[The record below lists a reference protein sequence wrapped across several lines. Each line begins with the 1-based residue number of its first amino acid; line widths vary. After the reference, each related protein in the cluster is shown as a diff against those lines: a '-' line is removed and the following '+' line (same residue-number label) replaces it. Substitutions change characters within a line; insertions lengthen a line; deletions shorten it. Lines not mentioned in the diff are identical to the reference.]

1 MRDKSFQEKNI
12 MMIITSNFYY
22 YNIDMSVLFCKCVF
36 CTGEENVVCTDYVYC
51 VSCSVQYV
59 LSFKDVLFDLFALNI
74 FMQQH
79 VGMLAF

>member
-1 MRDKSFQEKNI
+1 MRDKIFQEKNI
-12 MMIITSNFYY
+12 MMIITQEFFV
-22 YNIDMSVLFCKCVF
+22 IMTVLFCKCVF
-36 CTGEENVVCTDYVYC
+36 GIREEHVVCTDYVYC
-51 VSCSVQYV
+51 GSCSVQCV